1 MLYKMEESNKIS
13 PIEEAYGRGYIKD
26 NIISKVAKN
35 ASDKIES
42 KLLEQMKKHEIPMND
57 FANIIVREKDP
68 DGWVHFVYT
77 PEDKTI
83 LSISPVKTDMTGNIY
98 RASREIQTYDAGD
111 DNNG

>member
-13 PIEEAYGRGYIKD
+13 PIEEAYGRDYIQD

-35 ASDKIES
+35 TSDKIENE
-42 KLLEQMKKHEIPMND
+42 LLKQMKKHEIPMND
-57 FANIIVREKDP
+57 FTNNIERRTHN
-68 DGWVHFVYT
+68 GWVHFVYT

-98 RASREIQTYDAGD
+98 RASREIQTYDI
-111 DNNG
+111 